1 MLEEETV
8 DLSRSSLVPN
18 GIECLPL
25 HLPYGGPR
33 RNTIWLV
40 AVVVPYS
47 TALPGR
53 LARLVNFCRDKYR
66 LMLHSPSNQRDVKL
80 QLEEKQLAAFIL
92 GRLVRLSALPICV
105 EFSSLLNSAIC
116 LMALLAR
123 PKS

>member
-33 RNTIWLV
+33 RNAIWLV
-40 AVVVPYS
+40 AVAVPYS

-53 LARLVNFCRDKYR
+53 LARLVNFCRDKYG
-66 LMLHSPSNQRDVKL
+66 LMLHSPSNQGDVKL
-80 QLEEKQLAAFIL
+80 QLRGRTTGRFYPWPL
-92 GRLVRLSALPICV
+92 GPLISATYLC
-105 EFSSLLNSAIC
+105 
-116 LMALLAR
+116 
-123 PKS
+123 